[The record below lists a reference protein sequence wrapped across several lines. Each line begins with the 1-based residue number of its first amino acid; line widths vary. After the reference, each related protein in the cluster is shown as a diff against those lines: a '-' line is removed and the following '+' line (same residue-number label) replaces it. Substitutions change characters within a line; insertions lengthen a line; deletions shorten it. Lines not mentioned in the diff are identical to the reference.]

1 MIYVFTG
8 KGKGKTTAAL
18 GVGLRAIGA
27 EKKVLMVQFLK
38 PGDSSEK
45 EVIEKLNNFTVK
57 SFGREGFFV
66 SKEQL
71 EKNPELKEEGV
82 EAFQEK
88 DKELMQEGLKF
99 AQKQREEYDVMILDE
114 INLTLRYNLIKE
126 EKILNFLESVED
138 THLILTGRHCPESVE
153 EEADLVTKA
162 KEVKHYYNKGHE
174 PIKGIDL

>member
-45 EVIEKLNNFTVK
+45 EAIKKLDSFTIK

-66 SKEQL
+66 SESEL
-71 EKNPELKEEGV
+71 EENPELKEEGV
-82 EAFQEK
+82 KAFQEK
-88 DKELMQEGLKF
+88 DKKLMREGLKF
-99 AQKQREEYDVMILDE
+99 AQKQKEKYDVMILDE
-114 INLTLRYNLIKE
+114 INLVLRYNLIKE
-126 EKILNFLESVED
+126 KKVLNFLESIEN
-138 THLILTGRHCPESVE
+138 THLILTGRYCPEFIK
-153 EEADLVTKA
+153 EEADLITKA
-162 KEVKHYYNKGHE
+162 KEIKHYYNQGRE